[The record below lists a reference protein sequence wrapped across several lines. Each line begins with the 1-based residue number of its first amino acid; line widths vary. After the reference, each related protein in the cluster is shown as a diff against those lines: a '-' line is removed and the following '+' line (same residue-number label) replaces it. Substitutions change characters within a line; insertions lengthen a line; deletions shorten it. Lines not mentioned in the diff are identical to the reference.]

1 MMHTHEERAKI
12 HEIGKAIGIF
22 RYPNMCTA
30 ENCTKC
36 EHYGDCVP
44 FEMAHGVF
52 DAGYEMGG
60 KRKNEYF
67 CKKYSS
73 KVDPLIENIAKAI
86 ACQRN
91 YGCDNTDECCKCICS
106 ATTVGCIPFEIA
118 NHLFRIGC
126 EKKVEA
132 D

>member
-1 MMHTHEERAKI
+1 MPKTNIEREKI
-12 HEIGKAIGIF
+12 YEIAKAIGIF

-36 EHYGDCVP
+36 DHCGACTP

-52 DAGYEMGG
+52 GAGYAMGG

-67 CKKYSS
+67 CKKYSA
-73 KVDPLIENIAKAI
+73 KVKPMIENLAKAI
-86 ACQRN
+86 ACQRG
-91 YGCDNTDECCKCICS
+91 YGCDDNHECSKCVCS
-106 ATTVGCIPFEIA
+106 ATAIGCIPFEIA

-126 EKKVEA
+126 EKKVEEQ
-132 D
+132 